1 VNTTPAASGQRARP
15 GARSYRS
22 PKREE
27 QARRTRHRILLA
39 ATEQFRALGYAGTT
53 MAAIAAAAGV
63 SVPAVELAFGTK
75 AALLKTAIDVAIAG
89 DDEPVPALE
98 RPWAALAEASTTP
111 EAFLA
116 IVAEVLTGAARRS
129 DALVLVAFEAARG
142 DHRLAPLAAR
152 LKAQRAVVAAWIID
166 RLVARAPLRPGVDR
180 SQAIDTV
187 WLLMEPAVFERLTID
202 RGWTPQR
209 YGAWFAD
216 STLRL
221 LLTR

>member
-1 VNTTPAASGQRARP
+1 VNITPETSGKRARP

-27 QARRTRHRILLA
+27 QARRTRHEIIA
-39 ATEQFRALGYAGTT
+39 AAAGQFCALGYAGTT
-53 MAAIAAAAGV
+53 MGAIAAAAGV
-63 SVPAVELAFGTK
+63 SVPTVELAFGTK

-89 DDEPVPALE
+89 DEEPVPALE
-98 RPWAALAEASTTP
+98 RPWADRAEATTTP

-116 IVAEVLTGAARRS
+116 IVAEVVTAAAQRS

-142 DHRLAPLAAR
+142 DRRLAPLAAQ

-166 RLVARAPLRPGVDR
+166 RLIARAPLRAGIDR

-221 LLTR
+221 LVAN